1 MATQG
6 VVKGAV
12 GATHE
17 LTEKKQGTYHYTMG
31 PYSKSV
37 LEIASGDRVIVE
49 TRDAFE
55 GRITSEA
62 DVLEM
67 PYINPQNGPIL
78 VTGEEKGDA
87 LAVHI
92 DAMKPRGENPSGT
105 CAMIT
110 EFGALMGTAY
120 TALLNDPLPEKVRT
134 IPLDEENV
142 YWSERITLAY
152 NPHIDTLSCSPEI
165 DSINSLI
172 PDYHG
177 GNMDLPDM
185 GPGSVTY
192 LPVNFPGARLFI
204 GDAHAY

>member
-87 LAVHI
+87 LAV
-92 DAMKPRGENPSGT
+92 MLEVVS
-105 CAMIT
+105 
-110 EFGALMGTAY
+110 
-120 TALLNDPLPEKVRT
+120 PEVRT
-134 IPLDEENV
+134 F
-142 YWSERITLAY
+142 
-152 NPHIDTLSCSPEI
+152 SP
-165 DSINSLI
+165 
-172 PDYHG
+172 
-177 GNMDLPDM
+177 
-185 GPGSVTY
+185 
-192 LPVNFPGARLFI
+192 
-204 GDAHAY
+204 